1 MHSQRVPNINGGTVV
16 LILVFVNFYK
26 QSPLPTIDTVCLP
39 VSDCML

>member
-1 MHSQRVPNINGGTVV
+1 MQGQTVPNINGGTVV

-26 QSPLPTIDTVCLP
+26 QSPLPNIDSVCLP

>member
-1 MHSQRVPNINGGTVV
+1 MQGQTVPNINGGTVV

-26 QSPLPTIDTVCLP
+26 QSPLPTIDSVCLP